1 MINEGPALYLT
12 NDGRIV
18 LADNPA
24 AAFLAVG
31 AGCQVPN
38 EHADAVKAYHAYAEQ
53 AKRLQP
59 LDNKRRAPAENK

>member
-38 EHADAVKAYHAYAEQ
+38 EHATAVKAYQ
-53 AKRLQP
+53 TDQSKRLYP
-59 LDNKRRAPAENK
+59 ADNKRKIPAENK

>member
-18 LADNPA
+18 LADSPA

-38 EHADAVKAYHAYAEQ
+38 EHADAVKAYQAES
-53 AKRLQP
+53 AKRLQSA
-59 LDNKRRAPAENK
+59 DNKRRAPAENK